1 MSILSNIESNSSLDF
16 QLTNSTHIGGTYVE
30 NQFASFFGLTL
41 FQTFLV
47 IFLSELG
54 DKTFI
59 LIMVLKIKST
69 NPKLVFFASVISM
82 FFINSLSILV
92 GYCMDLFLYQN
103 FIDIVAIAIFGLIGI
118 NLIISSFELEKT
130 SFEEEVI
137 DCIEGEMK
145 VDKIKKQMTR
155 NRSILHKQIHIINS
169 ARSDNDLKEPLI
181 SKSQSCKQLI
191 TLENELLSN
200 NNNND
205 SIMKKDYKDDYFLPE
220 DQLTE
225 EEINK
230 NFFWIFIKTIFITE
244 FGDRTQFG
252 MIAISS
258 IYNFLGVLIGSFLA
272 LGLIIYIACFHGDK
286 IAKLVSE
293 KNMSIINGFVFLSIG
308 MEIVYSNKYLNI
320 I

>member
-1 MSILSNIESNSSLDF
+1 MNMLGNIEMNSSLDF
-16 QLTNSTHIGGTYVE
+16 QITNSTHIGNTYVE
-30 NQFASFFGLTL
+30 NQFATFFGLSL
-41 FQTFLV
+41 IQTFLV

-69 NPKLVFFASVISM
+69 NSKIVFFASIISM
-82 FFINSLSILV
+82 FFINSISIFV
-92 GYCMDLFLYQN
+92 GYCMDVFLYQN

-137 DCIEGEMK
+137 DCIEGEIK
-145 VDKIKKQMTR
+145 VDKLKKQMTR

-181 SKSQSCKQLI
+181 NKSKSCKQLI
-191 TLENELLSN
+191 TLENEPLSN
-200 NNNND
+200 NNYD
-205 SIMKKDYKDDYFLPE
+205 GIMKEGYKEDYFLPE
-220 DQLTE
+220 DQSVE

-272 LGLIIYIACFHGDK
+272 LGLTIYIACYHGEK
-286 IAKLVSE
+286 LAKLVSE
-293 KNMSIINGFVFLSIG
+293 KNMSIINGFVFLSVG

-320 I
+320 M

>member
-1 MSILSNIESNSSLDF
+1 MLGNIEMNTSLDF
-16 QLTNSTHIGGTYVE
+16 QITNSTHIGNTYVE
-30 NQFASFFGLTL
+30 NQFATFFGLSL
-41 FQTFLV
+41 IQTFLV

-69 NPKLVFFASVISM
+69 NSKIVFFASIISM
-82 FFINSLSILV
+82 FFINSISIFV
-92 GYCMDLFLYQN
+92 GYCMDVFLYQN

-137 DCIEGEMK
+137 DCIEGEIK
-145 VDKIKKQMTR
+145 VDKLKKQMTR

-181 SKSQSCKQLI
+181 NKSKSCNQLI

-200 NNNND
+200 NNYD
-205 SIMKKDYKDDYFLPE
+205 GIMKEGYKDDYFLPE
-220 DQLTE
+220 DQSIE

-272 LGLIIYIACFHGDK
+272 LGLTIYIACYHGER

-293 KNMSIINGFVFLSIG
+293 KNMSIINGFVFLSVG

-320 I
+320 M

>member
-1 MSILSNIESNSSLDF
+1 MNMLGNIEMNSSLDF
-16 QLTNSTHIGGTYVE
+16 QITNSTHIGNTYVE
-30 NQFASFFGLTL
+30 NQFATFFGLSL
-41 FQTFLV
+41 IQTFLV

-69 NPKLVFFASVISM
+69 NSKIVFFASIISM
-82 FFINSLSILV
+82 FFINSISIFV
-92 GYCMDLFLYQN
+92 GYCMDVFLYQN

-137 DCIEGEMK
+137 DCIEGEIK
-145 VDKIKKQMTR
+145 VDKLKKQMTR

-181 SKSQSCKQLI
+181 NKSKSCKQLI

-200 NNNND
+200 NNYD
-205 SIMKKDYKDDYFLPE
+205 GIMKEGYKEDYFLPE
-220 DQLTE
+220 DQSVE

-272 LGLIIYIACFHGDK
+272 LGLTIYIACYHGER

-293 KNMSIINGFVFLSIG
+293 KNMSIINGFVFLSVG

-320 I
+320 M

>member
-1 MSILSNIESNSSLDF
+1 MLGNIEMNSSLDF
-16 QLTNSTHIGGTYVE
+16 QITNSTHIGNTYVE
-30 NQFASFFGLTL
+30 NQFATFFGLSL
-41 FQTFLV
+41 IQTFLV

-69 NPKLVFFASVISM
+69 NSKIVFFASIISM
-82 FFINSLSILV
+82 FFINSISIFV
-92 GYCMDLFLYQN
+92 GYCMDVFLYQN

-137 DCIEGEMK
+137 DCIEGEIK
-145 VDKIKKQMTR
+145 VDKLKKQMTR

-181 SKSQSCKQLI
+181 NKSKSCNQLI

-200 NNNND
+200 NNYD
-205 SIMKKDYKDDYFLPE
+205 GIMKEGYKDDYFLPE
-220 DQLTE
+220 DQSIE

-272 LGLIIYIACFHGDK
+272 LGLTIYIACYHGER

-293 KNMSIINGFVFLSIG
+293 KNMSIINGFVFLSVG

-320 I
+320 M

>member
-1 MSILSNIESNSSLDF
+1 MNMLGNIEMNSSSDF
-16 QLTNSTHIGGTYVE
+16 QITNSTHIGNIYVE
-30 NQFASFFGLTL
+30 NQFATFFGLSL
-41 FQTFLV
+41 IQTFLV

-69 NPKLVFFASVISM
+69 NSKIVFFASIISM
-82 FFINSLSILV
+82 FFINSISIFV
-92 GYCMDLFLYQN
+92 GYCMDVFLYQN

-137 DCIEGEMK
+137 DCIDGEIK
-145 VDKIKKQMTR
+145 VDKLKKQMKR

-181 SKSQSCKQLI
+181 NKSKSCKQLI

-200 NNNND
+200 NNYD
-205 SIMKKDYKDDYFLPE
+205 GIMKEVYKEDYFLPE
-220 DQLTE
+220 DQSVE

-272 LGLIIYIACFHGDK
+272 LGLTIYIACYHGER

-293 KNMSIINGFVFLSIG
+293 KNMSIINGFVFLSVG

-320 I
+320 M

>member
-1 MSILSNIESNSSLDF
+1 MLGNIEMNSSLDF
-16 QLTNSTHIGGTYVE
+16 QITNSTHIGNTYVE
-30 NQFASFFGLTL
+30 NQFATFFGLSL
-41 FQTFLV
+41 IQTFLV

-69 NPKLVFFASVISM
+69 NSKIVFFASIISM
-82 FFINSLSILV
+82 FFINSISIFV
-92 GYCMDLFLYQN
+92 GYCMDVFLYQN

-137 DCIEGEMK
+137 DCIEGEIK
-145 VDKIKKQMTR
+145 VDKLKKQMTR

-169 ARSDNDLKEPLI
+169 ARSNNDLKEPLI
-181 SKSQSCKQLI
+181 NKSKSCKQLI
-191 TLENELLSN
+191 TLENEPLSN
-200 NNNND
+200 NNYD
-205 SIMKKDYKDDYFLPE
+205 GIMKEGYKEDYFLPE
-220 DQLTE
+220 DQSVE

-272 LGLIIYIACFHGDK
+272 LGLTIYIACYHGEK
-286 IAKLVSE
+286 LAKLVSE
-293 KNMSIINGFVFLSIG
+293 KNMSIINGFVFLSVG
-308 MEIVYSNKYLNI
+308 MEIVYSNKYLKI
-320 I
+320 M

>member
-1 MSILSNIESNSSLDF
+1 MLGNIEMNSSLDF
-16 QLTNSTHIGGTYVE
+16 QITNSTHIGNTYVE
-30 NQFASFFGLTL
+30 NQFATFFGLSL
-41 FQTFLV
+41 IQTFLV

-69 NPKLVFFASVISM
+69 NSKIVFFASIISM
-82 FFINSLSILV
+82 FFINSISIFV
-92 GYCMDLFLYQN
+92 GYCMDVFLYQN

-137 DCIEGEMK
+137 DCIEGEIK
-145 VDKIKKQMTR
+145 VDKLKKQMTR

-181 SKSQSCKQLI
+181 NKSKSCKQLI

-200 NNNND
+200 NNYD
-205 SIMKKDYKDDYFLPE
+205 GIMKEGYKEDYFLPE
-220 DQLTE
+220 DQSVE

-272 LGLIIYIACFHGDK
+272 LGLTIYIACYHGER

-293 KNMSIINGFVFLSIG
+293 KNMSIINGFVFLSVG

-320 I
+320 M

>member
-1 MSILSNIESNSSLDF
+1 MNMLGNIEMNSSLDF
-16 QLTNSTHIGGTYVE
+16 QITNSTHIGNTYVE
-30 NQFASFFGLTL
+30 NQFATFFGLSL
-41 FQTFLV
+41 IQTFLV

-69 NPKLVFFASVISM
+69 NSKIVFFASIISM
-82 FFINSLSILV
+82 FFINSISIFV
-92 GYCMDLFLYQN
+92 GYCMDVFLYQN

-137 DCIEGEMK
+137 DCIEGEIK
-145 VDKIKKQMTR
+145 VDKLKKQMTR

-181 SKSQSCKQLI
+181 NKSKSCNQLI

-200 NNNND
+200 NNYD
-205 SIMKKDYKDDYFLPE
+205 GIMKEGYKDDYFLPE
-220 DQLTE
+220 DQSIE

-272 LGLIIYIACFHGDK
+272 LGLTIYIACYHGER

-293 KNMSIINGFVFLSIG
+293 KNMSIINGFVFLSVG

-320 I
+320 M

>member
-1 MSILSNIESNSSLDF
+1 MNMLGNIEMNSSLDF
-16 QLTNSTHIGGTYVE
+16 QITNSTHIGNTYVE
-30 NQFASFFGLTL
+30 NQFATFFGLSL
-41 FQTFLV
+41 IQTFLV

-69 NPKLVFFASVISM
+69 NSKIVFFASIISM
-82 FFINSLSILV
+82 FFINSISIFV
-92 GYCMDLFLYQN
+92 GYCMDVFLYQN

-137 DCIEGEMK
+137 DCIEGEIK
-145 VDKIKKQMTR
+145 VDKLKKQMTR

-181 SKSQSCKQLI
+181 NKSKSCKQLI
-191 TLENELLSN
+191 TLENEPLSN
-200 NNNND
+200 NNYD
-205 SIMKKDYKDDYFLPE
+205 GIMKEGYKEDYFLPE
-220 DQLTE
+220 DQSVE

-272 LGLIIYIACFHGDK
+272 LGLTIYIACYHGER

-293 KNMSIINGFVFLSIG
+293 KNMSIINGFVFLSVG
-308 MEIVYSNKYLNI
+308 MEIVYFNKYLNI
-320 I
+320 M

>member
-1 MSILSNIESNSSLDF
+1 MNMLGNIEMNSSLDF
-16 QLTNSTHIGGTYVE
+16 QITNSTHIGNTYVE
-30 NQFASFFGLTL
+30 NQFATFFGLSL
-41 FQTFLV
+41 IQTFLV

-69 NPKLVFFASVISM
+69 NSKIVFFASIISM
-82 FFINSLSILV
+82 FFINSISIFV
-92 GYCMDLFLYQN
+92 GYCMDVFLYQN

-137 DCIEGEMK
+137 DCIEGEIK
-145 VDKIKKQMTR
+145 VDKLKKQMTR

-181 SKSQSCKQLI
+181 NKSKSCKQLI

-200 NNNND
+200 NNYD
-205 SIMKKDYKDDYFLPE
+205 GIMKEGYKEDYFLPE
-220 DQLTE
+220 DQSVE

-272 LGLIIYIACFHGDK
+272 LGLTIYIACYHGEK
-286 IAKLVSE
+286 LAKLVSE
-293 KNMSIINGFVFLSIG
+293 KNMSIINGFVFLSVG

-320 I
+320 M

>member
-1 MSILSNIESNSSLDF
+1 MLGNIEMNSSLDF
-16 QLTNSTHIGGTYVE
+16 QITNSTHIGNTYVE
-30 NQFASFFGLTL
+30 NQFATFFGLSL
-41 FQTFLV
+41 IQTFLV

-69 NPKLVFFASVISM
+69 NSKIVFFASIISM
-82 FFINSLSILV
+82 FFINSISIFV
-92 GYCMDLFLYQN
+92 GYCMDVFLYQN

-137 DCIEGEMK
+137 DCIEGEIK
-145 VDKIKKQMTR
+145 VDKLKKQMTR

-181 SKSQSCKQLI
+181 NKSKSCKQLI

-200 NNNND
+200 NNYD
-205 SIMKKDYKDDYFLPE
+205 GIMKEGYKEDYFLPE
-220 DQLTE
+220 DQSVE

-272 LGLIIYIACFHGDK
+272 LGLTIYIACYHGEK
-286 IAKLVSE
+286 LAKLVSE
-293 KNMSIINGFVFLSIG
+293 KNMSIINGFVFLSVG

-320 I
+320 M